1 MAVSRRGAELAL
13 RLRSGFPLA
22 EVFLPERFA
31 EAGSH
36 IHCWSPPLHDLIAD
50 LFDNHEGL
58 VMFGSVGMTV
68 RLMAPLMKDK
78 HTDPAVVAVDDA
90 GRFAVSVLSGH
101 VGGANELASR
111 VAATL
116 GCQPVIT
123 TASDLLGTVAV
134 DLLGRKFGWQ
144 MELEENVTRV
154 SAALVNSE
162 RVALLQEAGEILASD
177 LPENVV
183 RVSSMEEL
191 RDFGAALII
200 TDRLLPAQEGLP
212 PVVLYRP
219 RSLVVGVGCNR
230 GTEAEEIVAAIRHAM
245 EGHGLAMASIHSLA
259 SADIKANEPGLR
271 EAANTLDVPLE
282 VFSSE
287 ELTEVDVPTPSALV
301 QRWVS
306 TPTVCEAAALLGGR
320 AESLIVPKQKTTNVT
335 VAVARRDFSGR
346 PW

>member
-1 MAVSRRGAELAL
+1 
-13 RLRSGFPLA
+13 
-22 EVFLPERFA
+22 
-31 EAGSH
+31 
-36 IHCWSPPLHDLIAD
+36 
-50 LFDNHEGL
+50 
-58 VMFGSVGMTV
+58 MFGSVGMTV